1 MFENE
6 GYPNSDME
14 VSEKS
19 AKLSRIVGGI
29 LLIVVFLWIILE
41 IRSERKQETNIQN
54 TQPVSKQFL
63 LYFNPESS
71 AKVLTDP
78 EYCQKMKSIPDTLK
92 GEKEIYFTLNSKVKP
107 FYFDTIFG
115 FNPICGN
122 FKNPK
127 FVAGIKEGDV
137 VRFYDKEL
145 GPACYFY
152 SQLTQDP
159 A

>member
-1 MFENE
+1 MVNRRKVSVIQLTLKTIVMFENE

-14 VSEKS
+14 VYEKS

-71 AKVLTDP
+71 AKVLT
-78 EYCQKMKSIPDTLK
+78 EKSEVCCRSK
-92 GEKEIYFTLNSKVKP
+92 G
-107 FYFDTIFG
+107 
-115 FNPICGN
+115 
-122 FKNPK
+122 
-127 FVAGIKEGDV
+127 
-137 VRFYDKEL
+137 R
-145 GPACYFY
+145 
-152 SQLTQDP
+152 
-159 A
+159 